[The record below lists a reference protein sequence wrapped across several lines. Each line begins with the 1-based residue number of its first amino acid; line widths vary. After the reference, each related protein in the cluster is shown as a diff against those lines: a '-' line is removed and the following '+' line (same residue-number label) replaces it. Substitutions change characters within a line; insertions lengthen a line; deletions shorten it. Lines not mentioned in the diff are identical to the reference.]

1 VHPPVELGTPGVSLE
16 GRTNNTFDEGTPG
29 RGVENAGVWELGK
42 QIYKELV
49 GAIIRPP
56 RAAYLVEELGPTS
69 FLIDGKE
76 FVRTDVELMNSK
88 GFVLQCSYWEP
99 KAQAEEPP
107 PCVIYLHGN
116 SSCRLEATEVLDAC
130 LGFGLTVFAFDFA
143 GSGHSEGDFVSLG
156 YFEQEDLQVVADFL
170 LDTGVASTLGVWG
183 RSMGAAT
190 ALLHGGTSSNIT
202 AYVFDSPFADLEQL
216 ALELVQHSKDEG
228 AINVPMFMARI
239 ALSMI
244 GSSVQKEAGF
254 SIHEVKP
261 IKAAVSCSQPA
272 MFAVAQEDELI
283 PNHHSQELYDAYL
296 GKKIM
301 VKMSGGHA
309 TPRPSSFYH
318 SAALFLATLLH
329 LTPEHTNAEVLGQG
343 FKFCSPQPPWRRGA
357 FWASFD
363 GMKFSPTTVE
373 RSGDKVQE
381 AEVIAEMI
389 GDAPEVMRAYFESN
403 SRDGT
408 KKNNPNDG
416 EEGKEASLWLNL
428 PIQNREFL
436 R

>member
-1 VHPPVELGTPGVSLE
+1 
-16 GRTNNTFDEGTPG
+16 
-29 RGVENAGVWELGK
+29 
-42 QIYKELV
+42 
-49 GAIIRPP
+49 
-56 RAAYLVEELGPTS
+56 
-69 FLIDGKE
+69 
-76 FVRTDVELMNSK
+76 MNSK

-99 KAQAEEPP
+99 KAQAAEPP

-143 GSGHSEGDFVSLG
+143 GSGHSEGNFVSLG
-156 YFEQEDLQVVADFL
+156 HFEQEDLQVVADFL

-190 ALLHGGTSSNIT
+190 ALMHGGTSSNIS

-216 ALELVQHSKDEG
+216 ALELVKHSKEEG
-228 AINVPMFMARI
+228 AISVPMFMARI

-254 SIHEVKP
+254 SINSVKP
-261 IKAAVSCSQPA
+261 IKSAETITQPG

-283 PNHHSQELYDAYL
+283 PNHHSQALYEAYS

-329 LTPEHTNAEVLGQG
+329 LTPEYINAGALGQG
-343 FKFCSPQPPWRRGA
+343 LKFCSPQPPWRRGA

-373 RSGDKVQE
+373 RSGDEPQE
-381 AEVIAEMI
+381 EQYIAEMV
-389 GDAPEVMRAYFESN
+389 GDAPEVMRAYFEKN
-403 SRDGT
+403 SRGSA
-408 KKNNPNDG
+408 KKSGSPPSSTAAAGAAANP
-416 EEGKEASLWLNL
+416 WLNL
-428 PIQNREFL
+428 PIQSREFL